1 MAFYGDLLMNHYDP
15 YFSSVFYRLVQ
26 LPTVVQTLKI
36 GKSKVE
42 LVDKNIWL
50 VNMWLLYIISTIN
63 PVIFHKLFIFMS
75 HRYESS
81 IMTSSNFFYLSHVVA
96 L

>member
-1 MAFYGDLLMNHYDP
+1 MVIICQFGQLKGEIAFSPVNSDDLVLFLFVDGQTVVFYGDP
-15 YFSSVFYRLVQ
+15 YFSSVFYRLVR

-50 VNMWLLYIISTIN
+50 VNM
-63 PVIFHKLFIFMS
+63 
-75 HRYESS
+75 
-81 IMTSSNFFYLSHVVA
+81 
-96 L
+96 